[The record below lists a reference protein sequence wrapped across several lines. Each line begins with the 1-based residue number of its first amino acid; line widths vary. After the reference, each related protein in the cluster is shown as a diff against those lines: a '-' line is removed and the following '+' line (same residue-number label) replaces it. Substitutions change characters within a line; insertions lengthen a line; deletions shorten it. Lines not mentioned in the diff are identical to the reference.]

1 MLENLIPSGIK
12 PDDQWT
18 RWILDFYCHWLA
30 HGCQDNHDLKFDDNT
45 KFMVRRCSGKLA
57 LLVSIRE
64 WRPFEQRQ
72 CWNLAKPWAG
82 VERHPTEWFLEII
95 AELGEEVG

>member
-18 RWILDFYCHWLA
+18 KWVLEFYIDWLA
-30 HGCQDNHDLKFDDNT
+30 HGCQDNHDLKFDDYT
-45 KFMVRRCSGKLA
+45 KFMVRRNMGKLV

-64 WRPFEQRQ
+64 WRIWEQRQ
-72 CWNLAKPWAG
+72 CWTLGKPWAG
-82 VERHPTEWFLEII
+82 VERHPTTWFLEIVQ
-95 AELGEEVG
+95 ELEEEVG